1 MSDFERKLSNLCV
14 ELKTI
19 REKISNNSDQNA
31 TINTNSTIILK
42 KDELRILREIQST
55 YVLVTN
61 NIIHCEAE
69 LRSLTLPILAD
80 EEILFGNLHQWR
92 SYRQKIYK
100 ENSNK
105 LFLLNQLV
113 IKNYGWNQN
122 ISNKFRLK

>member
-1 MSDFERKLSNLCV
+1 MSDFVRKLSNLCV

-69 LRSLTLPILAD
+69 LRSLTLSILAD
-80 EEILFGNLHQWR
+80 EEILFGNLHQ
-92 SYRQKIYK
+92 
-100 ENSNK
+100 
-105 LFLLNQLV
+105 
-113 IKNYGWNQN
+113 
-122 ISNKFRLK
+122 